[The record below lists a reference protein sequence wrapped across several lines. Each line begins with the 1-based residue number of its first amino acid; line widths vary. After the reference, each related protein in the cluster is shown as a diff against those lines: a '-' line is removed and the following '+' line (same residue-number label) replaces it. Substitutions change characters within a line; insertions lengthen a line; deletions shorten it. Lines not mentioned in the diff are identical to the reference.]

1 MIVMLNIKEF
11 ETELKEHIIPFWR
24 GLRDEDFGGYFG
36 LVDFNLTIHKK
47 AVKGVILNSRILWFF
62 SEASLI
68 FKDDSALRE
77 SLLSEARHAYV
88 FLRDHCVDHVNGGV
102 YWSVTYDGKPEDTI
116 KHTYNQAF
124 SIYALS
130 AYFKATGDS
139 DALKLAFEL
148 FVTIDDICLD
158 KNGYLEAF
166 TEDFKPAGNDK
177 LSENG
182 VLADRTMNTALH
194 VLEAYTAFYDVS
206 QSILVKERIRELLT
220 LFADKIYDPKNK
232 RLNVFFDND
241 YKSLI
246 DLQSYGHDI
255 ESSWLIDEA
264 IDVLPE
270 GFLEKE
276 EYERLRNMTESLAE
290 STYERAFNG
299 ESFKNE
305 CEAGVVN
312 EHRVWWVQAEA
323 IVGFTNAY
331 GKTGDGRFLEAA
343 TALWE
348 FTKAHVIDKR
358 PGGEWYWEVKET
370 GEPYEREIVEPWK
383 CPYHNGRM
391 CMEMIKRLSIQEKK

>member
-36 LVDFNLTIHKK
+36 LVDFNLNIHKK

-68 FKDDSALRE
+68 FKDDSALKE

-88 FLRDHCVDHVNGGV
+88 FLRDHCIDSVNGGV

-130 AYFKATGDS
+130 AYFKATGDA
-139 DALKLAFEL
+139 DALRLAFEL
-148 FVTIDDICLD
+148 FVTIDDNCRD

-206 QSILVKERIRELLT
+206 QSILVKERIRELLI

-241 YKSLI
+241 YKSLL

-290 STYERAFNG
+290 STYKRTFNG

-305 CEAGVVN
+305 CEADVVN

-331 GKTGDGRFLEAA
+331 GKTGDDRFLEAA
-343 TALWE
+343 TALW
-348 FTKAHVIDKR
+348 
-358 PGGEWYWEVKET
+358 
-370 GEPYEREIVEPWK
+370 
-383 CPYHNGRM
+383 
-391 CMEMIKRLSIQEKK
+391 